1 MRGFTLIELL
11 VVIAVIAILASLLLP
26 ALTRAKGSAKSA
38 VCQSNLRQIGLRAS
52 MYVGDTGFYPGYGQ
66 QHTGAEA
73 VVPDWRTWDCP
84 ERIDAWW
91 NRSNLKGAYVYNW
104 MGSAA
109 HSGIPRNIMA
119 VTSGTPAGH
128 IPNSTKYPGETPYIF
143 GMLKEGF
150 APLKEN
156 EVLVPSDMIDVSDQ
170 VWHDI
175 VDPGNRDIFQSL
187 GMMPRTGNETHYPHH
202 NGVNAAFCDGHVE
215 RLTRRDF
222 RNGSD
227 TFWRRWNRDHEPHP
241 ETRAAQGNWP
251 Q

>member
-1 MRGFTLIELL
+1 MW
-11 VVIAVIAILASLLLP
+11 
-26 ALTRAKGSAKSA
+26 
-38 VCQSNLRQIGLRAS
+38 
-52 MYVGDTGFYPGYGQ
+52 DTWG
-66 QHTGAEA
+66 
-73 VVPDWRTWDCP
+73 CP

-91 NRSNLKGAYVYNW
+91 NRGRGMNRKGAYVYNW

-109 HSGIPRNIMA
+109 HSGIPRI
-119 VTSGTPAGH
+119 VDGYGSSSGQV
-128 IPNSTKYPGETPYIF
+128 PNSTKMPGSTPYIF
-143 GMLKEGF
+143 GMVKEEF

-175 VDPGNRDIFQSL
+175 VDPSNRDIFQSL

-202 NGVNAAFCDGHVE
+202 NGVNVAFCDGHVE

-241 ETRAAQGNWP
+241 ETRAPQGNWP